1 MKLIRTY
8 ALLAVLNWMF
18 VSLVVV
24 GVPELRNRR
33 TDTAQPLSR
42 TTPAPDNPTPTP
54 KRRVVHVKRV
64 TVLSPTGSPSGVS
77 VGQSVAPSAL
87 VPQAAATPAPDAAP
101 TADPRCIITI
111 DGVSYDVSQF
121 RSMHSGGNVFTCGA
135 DMSATFW
142 SRHGAG
148 TLNAMARY
156 RL

>member
-18 VSLVVV
+18 VSLVVI
-24 GVPELRNRR
+24 GVPELRNGR
-33 TDTAQPLSR
+33 TDRAQPV
-42 TTPAPDNPTPTP
+42 TGATPSSDNPTPTP

-64 TVLSPTGSPSGVS
+64 TVLSPTGAHSGTS
-77 VGQSVAPSAL
+77 VGQSVASSAE
-87 VPQAAATPAPDAAP
+87 VPQAAQTPASDPVP
-101 TADPRCIITI
+101 TADPRCIIII
-111 DGVSYDVSQF
+111 DGVSYDVTQF

-148 TLNAMARY
+148 TLNAMARF